1 MRLTSRVATLVLIAI
16 ITTASPV
23 LALSQEKPNGSSPKL
38 VTQSFTH
45 DFGEVKP
52 GEPLNYSFIIKNEG
66 NAELKITSVAPSCG
80 CTASQFD
87 KTIAPGKEGKITL
100 VIASTDHYVGETT
113 KSATVN
119 TNDPARPT
127 FNLILRAYFK
137 PTTKPGGPEVVKG
150 AGIAPGKAAGPY
162 TISPSDRW
170 FTSALSGTTSATKIN
185 FYNRE
190 SAPVRLTKVEAG
202 GTDFNVSLTPIEDG
216 KRYELFVSTNPAL
229 KPGQYKQDVKVLTD
243 NPATPE
249 IKLHLE
255 ATVFAKV
262 LASPSFISLPKLEL
276 VSDIASVNMPAIYI
290 RKVRDLGL
298 NLKDVRSSLPFLK
311 LDVKTEIEGQ
321 FYIIKLSLDPS
332 KIEKP
337 GDYKG
342 EVIVDTND
350 AEVPQLKIPITVS
363 FTK

>member
-1 MRLTSRVATLVLIAI
+1 MRLTNRVAALVLIAI
-16 ITTASPV
+16 VTTASPV
-23 LALSQEKPNGSSPKL
+23 LAFGQEHPNGSAPKL

-52 GEPLNYSFIIKNEG
+52 GEPLKYSFIIKNEG
-66 NAELKITSVAPSCG
+66 NANLQITSVAPSCG
-80 CTASQFD
+80 CTASEYD
-87 KTIAPGKEGKITL
+87 KIIAPGKEGKITL
-100 VIASTDHYVGETT
+100 AVGVTDHYVGETT

-137 PTTKPGGPEVVKG
+137 PTTKPGGAEASKAPG
-150 AGIAPGKAAGPY
+150 MAPGKAAGPY

-170 FTSALSGTTSATKIN
+170 FTSALSGTTSATKIT

-190 SAPVRLTKVEAG
+190 TAPVRITKVEAG
-202 GTDFNVSLTPIEDG
+202 GSDFNVSLTPIEDG

-229 KPGQYKQDVKVLTD
+229 KPGQYKQDVKLTTD
-243 NPATPE
+243 DKTTQE

-262 LASPSFISLPKLEL
+262 LASPSFISMPKLDM
-276 VSDIASVNMPAIYI
+276 VSDIASINMPAIYI
-290 RKVRDLGL
+290 RKVRELGL

-311 LDVKTEIEGQ
+311 LEVKTEIEGQ

-350 AEVPQLKIPITVS
+350 AEVPQLKIPINIS
-363 FTK
+363 FSK